1 MILHEGSNHT
11 RRGGVSYWAHCVA
24 FYDFWEREN
33 SLEKKLRCR
42 KARNVSVSAESLR
55 ACTLPIPVRSPFS
68 PSHTL
73 PSSLES
79 FPSPKNRKNDRQP
92 TSTGSVNMG
101 GKQPTTTWRS
111 RADLVTLGCVLHSW
125 FLAAIQ
131 LLRAQSHPSCV
142 CTAMNHRLD
151 CG

>member
-1 MILHEGSNHT
+1 M
-11 RRGGVSYWAHCVA
+11 
-24 FYDFWEREN
+24 
-33 SLEKKLRCR
+33 SL
-42 KARNVSVSAESLR
+42 SHSH
-55 ACTLPIPVRSPFS
+55 FS

-111 RADLVTLGCVLHSW
+111 TADLVTLRCVLHSW

-142 CTAMNHRLD
+142 CTAMCTEPTPQYSLPLHIDTEPQAGLRVNLNSDPRGYLPRPLSQVTLRVKLNSDPRLLQPHSST
-151 CG
+151 